1 MGLSTGF
8 GLQILGTTGVFFCS
22 PSRLLA
28 ACKPK
33 TGNDHGKLPF
43 SWGTFSLHFYQPF
56 CQKPFP
62 KGIQKQG
69 SFTCHSADSWSHFIC
84 SQVNVFTDPFF
95 ETNPTTDT
103 GKALTGLQL
112 VKTMSKRAT
121 GPFGASALLKEFAK
135 TCPGSQLHGST
146 VVFLEKLHLCI
157 PPKCCNPH
165 ENCSEVPR
173 VLLPHTSRMP
183 YSICLPTTIGSFSLG
198 RV

>member
-1 MGLSTGF
+1 MES
-8 GLQILGTTGVFFCS
+8 S
-22 PSRLLA
+22 PSVGVRSVFISISPSA
-28 ACKPK
+28 K
-33 TGNDHGKLPF
+33 
-43 SWGTFSLHFYQPF
+43 SLSRRESKNKAF
-56 CQKPFP
+56 
-62 KGIQKQG
+62 
-69 SFTCHSADSWSHFIC
+69 FTCHSADSWSHFIC
-84 SQVNVFTDPFF
+84 SQVNMFTDPFF